1 MSNIK
6 KIIGVL
12 LALVMT
18 LSMAAVAFAADGDKY
33 SITITSD
40 KTTLEAGQSATVTV
54 KLTANYNV
62 SAISIPVFFDKSKVT
77 VDAGSTTVEGASI
90 VTEDSESVDS
100 QIYNGSGLSKDQYG
114 VRALVMVP
122 EWGQS
127 IKQYT
132 DETVMTFTVTPA
144 DGASGAVVFEC
155 VDASVKTT
163 AKPGGSLYVGRNSS
177 GKDTVDSNAE
187 VIDDYDIS
195 KANTTITLGSSSEPA
210 DLELTSSATAGIVI
224 DAKKTFGGEYDGA
237 VYGFT
242 QAAANT
248 FMTNAYLTKN
258 LQATNSGTLEF
269 ARPNGK
275 TSGGFGTGSLVK
287 VKNADGN
294 LSKTYVVVIFG
305 DVDQNGMITAADTTT
320 LKGWATKPA
329 SAPANNTVLRMAANT
344 AFVNNATILHNIQT
358 NDTTALKNYVT
369 KNAKANTDLLKLNPV
384 KLAEAQN
391 NFTTFYK

>member
-127 IKQYT
+127 IKKYT

-163 AKPGGSLYVGRNSS
+163 AKPGGSLYVGKNSS
-177 GKDTVDSNAE
+177 GNDTVDSNAE

-195 KANTTITLGSSSEPA
+195 G
-210 DLELTSSATAGIVI
+210 
-224 DAKKTFGGEYDGA
+224 AKKQISLSASAGGDPELILTETGEEYGTIIRDDLCVTDYDGC
-237 VYGFT
+237 VFGIDTLNGESIEDYVTTEIGSIEVVENEDSGEFT
-242 QAAANT
+242 T
-248 FMTNAYLTKN
+248 G
-258 LQATNSGTLEF
+258 ATILL
-269 ARPNGK
+269 K
-275 TSGGFGTGSLVK
+275 DDGGSTV
-287 VKNADGN
+287 A
-294 LSKTYVVVIFG
+294 TYVFIYFG
-305 DVDQNGMITAADTTT
+305 DVNGDGTVDISDASTIEAHDQWVETIDEDTAAYYAADVNGDATIDISDASAIEAQDQWLDTLDDQN
-320 LKGWATKPA
+320 
-329 SAPANNTVLRMAANT
+329 V
-344 AFVNNATILHNIQT
+344 
-358 NDTTALKNYVT
+358 
-369 KNAKANTDLLKLNPV
+369 
-384 KLAEAQN
+384 LAE
-391 NFTTFYK
+391 NFNAVW

>member
-127 IKQYT
+127 IKKYT
-132 DETVMTFTVTPA
+132 DETVMTFTVTPV

-163 AKPGGSLYVGRNSS
+163 AKPGGSLYVGKNSS
-177 GKDTVDSNAE
+177 GNDTVDSNAE

-210 DLELTSSATAGIVI
+210 DLAIKADYDATGIVI
-224 DAKKTFGGEYDGA
+224 DTNKTFGGQYAGV
-237 VYGFT
+237 VYGFNLDET
-242 QAAANT
+242 VNAA
-248 FMTNAYLTKN
+248 FYTNRLE
-258 LQATNSGTLEF
+258 ATNGGSITVVKTPYV
-269 ARPNGK
+269 ARPA
-275 TSGGFGTGSLVK
+275 SYGTGATIQ
-287 VKNADGN
+287 VKNADGS
-294 LSKTYVVVIFG
+294 LVKTYVIVIFG
-305 DVDQNGMITAADTTT
+305 DVNGDGRLLSNDALLVYNHANSVSEPITDEI
-320 LKGWATKPA
+320 KI
-329 SAPANNTVLRMAANT
+329 MAANAAPASGRT
-344 AFVNNATILHNIQT
+344 DSLKAASLHTVNSLDALAIYNAVNGSSLNQGELASSH
-358 NDTTALKNYVT
+358 ALYNYYY
-369 KNAKANTDLLKLNPV
+369 
-384 KLAEAQN
+384 Q
-391 NFTTFYK
+391 